1 MSTVVAE
8 MPSKSKSP
16 NTTMRFFSRMAST
29 SPSATSASPGIS
41 KGLRQSRSSEGLK
54 KRLAA
59 RTVVMPRATR
69 VVAMKRG
76 RPRSCARRAT
86 ICGSASRMLNWAVI
100 MC

>member
-1 MSTVVAE
+1 M
-8 MPSKSKSP
+8 
-16 NTTMRFFSRMAST
+16 
-29 SPSATSASPGIS
+29 
-41 KGLRQSRSSEGLK
+41 RQSRSSEGFK